1 MRVAIV
7 GLGITLLFFVT
18 TQVFSV
24 QFHKCNVGFL
34 PKTYTHF
41 FSRYDLNGYIIK
53 ALK

>member
-7 GLGITLLFFVT
+7 GLGTTLLFFVT
-18 TQVFSV
+18 IQVSGVASQV
-24 QFHKCNVGFL
+24 QRWFL
-34 PKTYTHF
+34 PKICTHF